1 MISKHLGSCL
11 KSGLLRGFFF
21 GFFFKKP
28 KPQAPPFIK
37 YFLDIDTHLGAKQTL
52 TIL

>member
-11 KSGLLRGFFF
+11 KSGLLGGFFF
-21 GFFFKKP
+21 VFFLKP

-52 TIL
+52 TII